1 MLGRSASAVFGVFAA
16 LLATGATAQDA
27 TTRFTRDDR
36 EMNAAVAEARRTLP
50 RFFDSYRSG
59 RTERHSVKVAIPVA
73 GTDDHEHIWM
83 RLDSHDGETVA
94 GRLTNEP
101 ERLPGL
107 RLNSPYRAR
116 IDAISDWSYWDGG
129 LRYGNYTTRVILK
142 HIPASEADAIRKTLS
157 PKP

>member
-59 RTERHSVKVAIPVA
+59 RTERHSGQGRDPLSVTGSRA
-73 GTDDHEHIWM
+73 H
-83 RLDSHDGETVA
+83 LD
-94 GRLTNEP
+94 
-101 ERLPGL
+101 ERL
-107 RLNSPYRAR
+107 
-116 IDAISDWSYWDGG
+116 
-129 LRYGNYTTRVILK
+129 
-142 HIPASEADAIRKTLS
+142 IPRSMATSWPA
-157 PKP
+157 